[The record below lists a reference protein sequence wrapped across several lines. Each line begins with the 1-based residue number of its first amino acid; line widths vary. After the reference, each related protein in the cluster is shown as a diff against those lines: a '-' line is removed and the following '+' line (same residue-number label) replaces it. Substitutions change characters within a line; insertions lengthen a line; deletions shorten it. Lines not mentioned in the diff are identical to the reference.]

1 MQLQQEPKGWTEADI
16 DHLLGT
22 VDDILVDTGNIE
34 QLLSNQEYLQQSILS
49 VTIVM
54 ITAIYALVFLASI
67 RIGWSIS
74 PYFLPT
80 PKDLA
85 P

>member
-1 MQLQQEPKGWTEADI
+1 MQIAAEPRGWSDAEVDQ
-16 DHLLGT
+16 LLNT
-22 VDDILVDTGNIE
+22 VDDILDDTHSIE
-34 QLLSNQEYLQQSILS
+34 QLLMNHEYLQQSILS
-49 VTIVM
+49 INLLLV
-54 ITAIYALVFLASI
+54 TAIYALVFLSAL